1 MCYKQMLEKVVIH
14 LVYFLFLKCAV
25 TKAAVVGNDPTNVIR
40 FSYLYFVNVKK
51 AITELYAS
59 NILNIV
65 LSKN

>member
-25 TKAAVVGNDPTNVIR
+25 TKAAVVGHDPTNVIR

-51 AITELYAS
+51 AIAELYAS
-59 NILNIV
+59 NFLNSV